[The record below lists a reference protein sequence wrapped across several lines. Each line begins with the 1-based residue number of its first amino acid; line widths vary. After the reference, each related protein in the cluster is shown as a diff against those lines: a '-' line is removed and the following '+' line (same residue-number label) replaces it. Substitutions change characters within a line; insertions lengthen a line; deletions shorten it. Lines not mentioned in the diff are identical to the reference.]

1 MKFGAAY
8 TKDISEIKSII
19 TLSWSLDTKYG
30 TEMQYGAEW
39 WLMKAVALRVGLNNG
54 ELTVGTGLRLST
66 FQVDYAFIGHD
77 DLGNTHRISTS
88 VRF

>member
-1 MKFGAAY
+1 MN
-8 TKDISEIKSII
+8 
-19 TLSWSLDTKYG
+19 
-30 TEMQYGAEW
+30 
-39 WLMKAVALRVGLNNG
+39 AVALRVGLNNN